1 MMPVDRREGSI
12 LVQVAYVDGSGHLPR
27 GVSVRF
33 LELPAGATLSDA
45 LAHLDDPRLK
55 SAIASGGLVPALYG
69 ERVRASYVLR
79 DGDRLELLGPLIAD
93 PKQSRGRRAEVQ
105 RARSGDAR
113 WSRR

>member
-1 MMPVDRREGSI
+1 MLVNRREGSI
-12 LVQVAYVDGSGHLPR
+12 LVQVAYVDGASHLPR
-27 GVSVRF
+27 DVSVRT

-45 LAHLDDPRLK
+45 LARLDDPLLER
-55 SAIASGGLVPALYG
+55 AIASGELEHALYG
-69 ERVRASYVLR
+69 ERVRASHVLR

-93 PKQSRGRRAEVQ
+93 PKQSRGRRADVQ